1 MGEQLNLESRIQRSS
16 EPMQARLDDELVMM
30 SVERGSYYGLDPVG
44 SKIWELLEEPLT
56 VSELVSKLVDI
67 YDVDQSVCERET
79 IEFLESMQ
87 DEKLVEP
94 ASA

>member
-1 MGEQLNLESRIQRSS
+1 
-16 EPMQARLDDELVMM
+16 MQARLDDELVMM